1 MSYFNLI
8 KLDATSS
15 TNDYLKNKYK
25 TRNAS
30 DGDLVWAINQTSGRG
45 QRENKWLSNPEDSL
59 TFSIFKQYT
68 DIEISNPFLIS
79 LIISLGI
86 HEALTELRI
95 PNLNIKWPNDILSDN
110 KKIGGILIENFFA
123 KGKLIASVIGVG
135 LNLNQQ
141 SFKNITNATSLR
153 KVTGNIW
160 DQKELLEVLMQFLH
174 RFLFQTD
181 FQDIDA
187 VLIKYNDKLWKR
199 NKRAT
204 FESNSSIFIAVPK
217 GVSIE
222 GKLIIETD
230 EKQILEKDTNQIR
243 MLYNS
248 NIF

>member
-1 MSYFNLI
+1 
-8 KLDATSS
+8 
-15 TNDYLKNKYK
+15 
-25 TRNAS
+25 
-30 DGDLVWAINQTSGRG
+30 
-45 QRENKWLSNPEDSL
+45 
-59 TFSIFKQYT
+59 
-68 DIEISNPFLIS
+68 
-79 LIISLGI
+79 LGI

-204 FESNSSIFIAVPK
+204 FESNSSIFIAIPK